1 MNEINL
7 IPVDFSDLNEG
18 DFYLVHCVFLTPPY
32 KICEFNGKFLTLAH
46 NTKKVKESEIEQIY
60 LITN

>member
-1 MNEINL
+1 MNEIYL
-7 IPVDFSDLNEG
+7 KSIEFDELKEG
-18 DFYLVHCVFLTPPY
+18 EFYLVHCVFLTPPY
-32 KICEFNGKFLTLAH
+32 KVCEFNGNFLTLAH